1 MPLKDDF
8 LTRAVEQ
15 MAKTVV
21 TVTTLKERAQ
31 FDEALSEVNR
41 AYRANTGSGRE
52 IIHLLPSEQL
62 IDLLGSSGVVDAEKC
77 LLIAE
82 LLRVETEVL
91 EARDG
96 EAPPALLLKSLD
108 LLLEALLAEDTLLPD
123 YAARVEFLEKA
134 LEDYSLPPST
144 ERRLFEFYALQG
156 AYAEA
161 EDWLFRLLEGS
172 GSDPELLAR
181 GRRFYGALLAQS
193 DELLEQGGLPRNE
206 VEEGLAALEGRD
218 APV

>member
-82 LLRVETEVL
+82 LLRVEADVL

-96 EAPPALLLKSLD
+96 EAPPALPLKSLD

-123 YAARVEFLEKA
+123 YAARVESLEKNLGRLQPA
-134 LEDYSLPPST
+134 LRYGTPFVRVLRPTRSL
-144 ERRLFEFYALQG
+144 R
-156 AYAEA
+156 
-161 EDWLFRLLEGS
+161 
-172 GSDPELLAR
+172 R
-181 GRRFYGALLAQS
+181 GRGLAFQAA
-193 DELLEQGGLPRNE
+193 GGLRFRPRTARA
-206 VEEGLAALEGRD
+206 GPPLLRRTPR
-218 APV
+218 PV

>member
-8 LTRAVEQ
+8 LTRVIEQ
-15 MAKTVV
+15 MAKTIV

-31 FDEALSEVNR
+31 FDEALAEVNR

-62 IDLLGSSGVVDAEKC
+62 IGLLGSSGVVDAEKC
-77 LLIAE
+77 LLISE
-82 LLRVETEVL
+82 LLRVEADVL

-96 EAPPALLLKSLD
+96 EASPALRLKSLD
-108 LLLEALLAEDTLLPD
+108 LLLEALLAEDTLLPG
-123 YAARVEFLEKA
+123 YAAQATALEGK
-134 LEDYSLPPST
+134 LEDYSLPPGT

-161 EDWLFRLLEGS
+161 EDWLFRLLERA

-181 GRRFYGALLAQS
+181 GRRFYGALLALP
-193 DELLEQGGLPRNE
+193 DEALEQGGLPRDE
-206 VEEGLAALEGRD
+206 VEEGLAALEGETSL
-218 APV
+218 